1 LFFWLVGLM
10 MLVFGFGGFG
20 LFFWLM
26 MLDWVICSFL
36 FDLIGLIEGVIG
48 FFGVGDC
55 FFGLAGLFI

>member
-1 LFFWLVGLM
+1 